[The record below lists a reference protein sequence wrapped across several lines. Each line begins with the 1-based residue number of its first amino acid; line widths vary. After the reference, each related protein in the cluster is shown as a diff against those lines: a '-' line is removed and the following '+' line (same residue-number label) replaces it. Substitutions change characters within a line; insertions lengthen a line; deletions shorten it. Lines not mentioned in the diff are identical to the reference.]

1 MDNSKKRSPWRIAND
16 TVLLLHLAFP
26 VWLVAWMYTP
36 AISSILLPVMM
47 ICGLLPGVCSKL
59 VKKFQKGKGLLIASR
74 VLAVFAIAAFYTP
87 LVVLRSAKEVQL
99 LYPLKRFLYTY
110 GVYGDGRSG
119 IYEALLPEQLPDACT
134 GYRFR
139 TQGSLIAQDYHASSY
154 LTFYTDA
161 ATLDTYAAYYDSMDC
176 ERIQYAPVGETDEEQ
191 FPHLSWFCGQMK
203 LDQTMSE
210 HSEQMTLYWF
220 DSYYPMGVLL
230 DYDTGLVAVLT

>member
-1 MDNSKKRSPWRIAND
+1 MDNSKKRSPWQIANA
-16 TVLLLHLAFP
+16 TVLLLHLVLP

-74 VLAVFAIAAFYTP
+74 VLAVFAITAFYTP

-139 TQGSLIAQDYHASSY
+139 TQG
-154 LTFYTDA
+154 
-161 ATLDTYAAYYDSMDC
+161 TLSA
-176 ERIQYAPVGETDEEQ
+176 
-191 FPHLSWFCGQMK
+191 WFCCHEKNPKTAYLRG
-203 LDQTMSE
+203 LSASPVCGNSSFT
-210 HSEQMTLYWF
+210 HSK
-220 DSYYPMGVLL
+220 SVCGNR
-230 DYDTGLVAVLT
+230 

>member
-1 MDNSKKRSPWRIAND
+1 MDNPKKRSPWRIANA
-16 TVLLLHLAFP
+16 TVLLLHLVLP
-26 VWLVAWMYTP
+26 VWLFAWMYTP
-36 AISSILLPVMM
+36 VISGILLPVMM

-59 VKKFQKGKGLLIASR
+59 VKKFQKGRGLLIASR
-74 VLAVFAIAAFYTP
+74 VLAVFSIATFYTP

-110 GVYGDGRSG
+110 GVYGDESG
-119 IYEALLPEQLPDACT
+119 IYETLLPEQLPDACT

-161 ATLDTYAAYYDSMDC
+161 ATLEAYAAYYDSMDC
-176 ERIQYAPVGETDEEQ
+176 ERIQYDPVGETDEEQ
-191 FPHLSWFCGQMK
+191 FPHLSWFCGQMR
-203 LDQTMSE
+203 LDQTMPE

-220 DSYYPMGVLL
+220 DSYYPKGVLL
-230 DYDTGLVAVLT
+230 DFDTGLVAVLT

>member
-1 MDNSKKRSPWRIAND
+1 MDNSKKRSPWRTANA
-16 TVLLLHLAFP
+16 TVLLLHLALP
-26 VWLVAWMYTP
+26 VWLFALMYTP
-36 AISSILLPVMM
+36 AISSILLLVMM

-59 VKKFQKGKGLLIASR
+59 VKKFQKGKGLLIASM
-74 VLAVFAIAAFYTP
+74 VLAVFTITAFYTP
-87 LVVLRSAKEVQL
+87 LVVLRGAKEVQV

-110 GVYGDGRSG
+110 GVYGDRSG

-154 LTFYTDA
+154 LTFYTDV

-176 ERIQYAPVGETDEEQ
+176 ERIQYAPAGETDEEQ
-191 FPHLSWFCGQMK
+191 FPHLSWFCGQMQ
-203 LDQTMSE
+203 LDLSLPE

-220 DSYYPMGVLL
+220 DSYYPKGVLL

>member
-1 MDNSKKRSPWRIAND
+1 MGNPKKRSPWRIANAI
-16 TVLLLHLAFP
+16 VLLLHLVLP
-26 VWLVAWMYTP
+26 VWLFAWMYTP
-36 AISSILLPVMM
+36 VISGILLPVMM

-59 VKKFQKGKGLLIASR
+59 VKEFQKGKWLLVASR

-110 GVYGDGRSG
+110 GVYGDGSG
-119 IYEALLPEQLPDACT
+119 MYEAMLPEQLPDACT

-154 LTFYTDA
+154 LTFYTDV
-161 ATLDTYAAYYDSMDC
+161 ATLEAYAAYYDSMDC
-176 ERIQYAPVGETDEEQ
+176 ERIQYDPVGETDEEQ
-191 FPHLSWFCGQMK
+191 FPHLSWFCGQMQ
-203 LDQTMSE
+203 LDQNLPE

-220 DSYYPMGVLL
+220 DIYYPKGVLL

>member
-1 MDNSKKRSPWRIAND
+1 MDNPKKRSPWQIANA

-36 AISSILLPVMM
+36 TISSILLPVMI

-110 GVYGDGRSG
+110 GVYGDKSG

-139 TQGSLIAQDYHASSY
+139 TQG
-154 LTFYTDA
+154 
-161 ATLDTYAAYYDSMDC
+161 TLSA
-176 ERIQYAPVGETDEEQ
+176 
-191 FPHLSWFCGQMK
+191 
-203 LDQTMSE
+203 
-210 HSEQMTLYWF
+210 
-220 DSYYPMGVLL
+220 
-230 DYDTGLVAVLT
+230 

>member
-1 MDNSKKRSPWRIAND
+1 MAVCLDVHTRHYRYSASGDDDLRTAARGVQQAGQKVSEGEGVADRIQGAGGFRHCS
-16 TVLLLHLAFP
+16 VLYA
-26 VWLVAWMYTP
+26 
-36 AISSILLPVMM
+36 
-47 ICGLLPGVCSKL
+47 PG
-59 VKKFQKGKGLLIASR
+59 G
-74 VLAVFAIAAFYTP
+74 AAE
-87 LVVLRSAKEVQL
+87 AKEVQL

-110 GVYGDGRSG
+110 GVYGDESG

-176 ERIQYAPVGETDEEQ
+176 ERIQYDPVGETDEEQ
-191 FPHLSWFCGQMK
+191 FPHLSWFCGQMQ
-203 LDQTMSE
+203 LDQTMPE

-220 DSYYPMGVLL
+220 DSYYPKGVLL